1 MLGRWLSSSRV
12 LDCVINVIALF
23 SRAELL
29 SSLAAAR
36 DQSNHSSNADSRSRA
51 DADSTA
57 AGGGARRRAPSATRA
72 SKPNSDSST
81 TEQARDYTAA
91 QLEMV
96 NRIKRCK
103 DYYEVLTVSKT
114 CTDSDVKKAYKKLAL
129 QLHPDKNRA
138 PGAVEAFK
146 SVGNAVAVLTDAQKR
161 KAYDLYGAEGA
172 AQQHSS
178 YGRPGDA
185 QHHHHYQ
192 QNNEYSFSRG
202 FESEFTADELFNM
215 FFGTGFP
222 QQRMN
227 QRNQRQY
234 AANHQEAR
242 VSHLAAPLCVRLC
255 FECVI

>member
-1 MLGRWLSSSRV
+1 MVVCNLYVS
-12 LDCVINVIALF
+12 IIIAG
-23 SRAELL
+23 LL

-36 DQSNHSSNADSRSRA
+36 NQTKNDETGATS
-51 DADSTA
+51 DAS
-57 AGGGARRRAPSATRA
+57 GPRRRGASAARPS
-72 SKPNSDSST
+72 SKQNNDHPS
-81 TEQARDYTAA
+81 EPQPRDYTDA

-96 NRIKRCK
+96 KRIKRCK
-103 DYYEVLTVSKT
+103 DYYEVLTVDKT

-172 AQQHSS
+172 AQRGVGES
-178 YGRPGDA
+178 
-185 QHHHHYQ
+185 HHHHQHYQ
-192 QNNEYSFSRG
+192 QNNEYTFSRG

-234 AANHQEAR
+234 AQNNQEAR
-242 VSHLAAPLCVRLC
+242 VSCVHN
-255 FECVI
+255 